1 MGAACIA
8 EKKTCPVK
16 INQCLEKNKTHK
28 GNFLG
33 SGTLQNVDN
42 NTEVT
47 MRLNLVMCIFL
58 HVCIHYLVYSGSIQL
73 TCKYML
79 MSMQHTHI

>member
-33 SGTLQNVDN
+33 SGTLENVDN

-47 MRLNLVMCIFL
+47 MDIEMCIFL
-58 HVCIHYLVYSGSIQL
+58 YVCMH
-73 TCKYML
+73 
-79 MSMQHTHI
+79 